1 MFGDIAKYVNTADI
15 AIGTMETN
23 FTQEEYSGYLKYN
36 SPRSFAEAV
45 QNTGIDVVSI
55 AHNHSLDYRI
65 QGLKDT
71 KSTLEELGYTIVGAK
86 TTLEEKN
93 YVIREVKGI
102 KIAFLAYTYGFSN
115 AETLSTEDMQYVNQ
129 FDQEQVKQDL
139 ELARGDADYLCV
151 MMHWGD
157 VNSTSASEEQ
167 KKTADFLIENGA
179 DMIVGAHPSVPQPM
193 EVKQNAEGENV
204 FVSYSV
210 GNYISSLGYENSNLE
225 MILNIQIRKQAE
237 DGKVIL
243 EKVTYTPV
251 YVVDYGTKAENQF
264 VLVDMKETAR
274 RYASGETDI
283 VSRKV
288 YDQLVAGVEKLEEI
302 IRRK

>member
-1 MFGDIAKYVNTADI
+1 
-15 AIGTMETN
+15 
-23 FTQEEYSGYLKYN
+23 
-36 SPRSFAEAV
+36 
-45 QNTGIDVVSI
+45 
-55 AHNHSLDYRI
+55 
-65 QGLKDT
+65 
-71 KSTLEELGYTIVGAK
+71 
-86 TTLEEKN
+86 
-93 YVIREVKGI
+93 
-102 KIAFLAYTYGFSN
+102 
-115 AETLSTEDMQYVNQ
+115 MQYVNQ